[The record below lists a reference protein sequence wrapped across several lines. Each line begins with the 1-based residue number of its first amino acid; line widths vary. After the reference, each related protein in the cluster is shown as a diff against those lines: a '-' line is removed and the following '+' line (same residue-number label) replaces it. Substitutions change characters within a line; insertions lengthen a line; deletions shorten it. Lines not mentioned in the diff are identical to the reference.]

1 MPDLG
6 AKYTDDQIVQMEKQ
20 LKSVYNQAYK
30 DILQKQKDFNEK
42 YAVKEAKYTAQV
54 ESGKITQE
62 QFDSWKK
69 GQVFQ
74 GQQWQN
80 KKKDIL
86 NTLYNSNKIATDIVN
101 GKTQN
106 VFTFNANYQSYELEH
121 GAGVNFGFSLYDS
134 ATVVN
139 LIKNDPQL
147 LPKWKIDQPKDYTW
161 NQKKLN
167 RQVSLGV
174 IEGESLDK
182 IATRL
187 TDSLV
192 TQNFNKMRTFART
205 AMTGAQNSGRQMSLE
220 NAKALGI
227 KVKKQ
232 WMATL
237 DAHTRINHRILDG
250 QKVGTDDYFNA
261 NGMKIRYPGDP
272 QAHPSMVYNCRCT
285 MVGDIENYPSEY
297 NRYDNING
305 KPIKNMSYKEWEAQN
320 KRLAEEAEES
330 VKMLDESEAGGLR
343 SFFAGKK
350 MSNLYNEM
358 REIDTKTATAFYN
371 ELKSMGKPSEIWE
384 KYINGTLPPDIDTSR
399 LNGILQGYAE
409 KKGISIPGIGTQVPP
424 SVAGN
429 NLREIFDGKKMS
441 NVYNEIKA
449 VDKTIANQFY
459 RELGSMGKPS
469 DVWQQYLNGKLNPDQ
484 KAKIENYLNDYANK
498 AGLIKP
504 TTPTGIDIK
513 GLVGDKKMSN
523 IYNELKTIDTKT
535 ANQFYNELKAMG
547 KPSEVWEKYVNGEIK
562 NDKIDNILKQH
573 LGHEVKPVSKPEI
586 KPKSTTKPI
595 TKTTAKKETATNKT
609 ADINWVAESI
619 SSDKFKRSAKNAN
632 KARNDTITS
641 VMKTPENY
649 RKCFVSTLKD
659 VSFFDDNKKAYY
671 QDGSKRIF
679 VNFDKILQRDRS
691 LGTLYHETGHAMDYA
706 YMRIRNPKKKS
717 WQFKDQD
724 RTSQLPNF
732 LSAIDKDLNNISK
745 NIDKLDYHKDI
756 WENSS
761 KGVQD
766 FFSALKPLNDQG
778 PRKGKIPEN
787 LLGLRYNWSH
797 SYDYYTRNS
806 DPMVDAASELFA
818 NISGGYGDPNQM
830 KYMKKYFPNSVN
842 AFEEII
848 DDMAK
853 TIKIK

>member
-6 AKYTDDQIVQMEKQ
+6 AKYTDDQIIQMEKQ

-30 DILQKQKDFNEK
+30 DILQKQKDFNKK
-42 YAVKEAKYTAQV
+42 YEEKEAKYKEKVAKGQM
-54 ESGKITQE
+54 SQE
-62 QFDSWKK
+62 EFDSWKK

-74 GQQWQN
+74 GEQWQN

-86 NTLYNSNKIATDIVN
+86 NTIYNSNKIATDIVN

-106 VFTFNANYQSYELEH
+106 VFTFNANYMSYELEH

-167 RQVSLGV
+167 RQISLGI

-182 IATRL
+182 IATRFS
-187 TDSLV
+187 DSLA

-205 AMTGAQNSGRQMSLE
+205 AMTGAQNSGRQFTLE
-220 NAKALGI
+220 NAKGLGI
-227 KVKKQ
+227 KLKKE

-237 DAHTRINHRILDG
+237 DAHTRINHRELDG
-250 QKVGTDDYFNA
+250 QKVDTDKEFEVG
-261 NGMKIRYPGDP
+261 GMKIRYPGDP

-285 MVGDIENYPSEY
+285 MVGDIDDYPSSY
-297 NRYDNING
+297 DRYDNVNG
-305 KPIKNMSYKEWEAQN
+305 KRIKNMTYKEWEAEN
-320 KRLAEEAEES
+320 IKAAKAAEDT
-330 VKMLDESEAGGLR
+330 VKMLDESEASGLL
-343 SFFAGKK
+343 SLFSNKK

-371 ELKSMGKPSEIWE
+371 ELKSMGKPSEIWQQ
-384 KYINGTLPPDIDTSR
+384 YLDGTLPSNIDTSR
-399 LNGILQGYAE
+399 LNGILQTYAE
-409 KKGISIPGIGTQVPP
+409 KKGLNVPGGNIIPPPTPTTGT
-424 SVAGN
+424 S
-429 NLREIFDGKKMS
+429 LKEIFSGKKMS
-441 NVYNEIKA
+441 NVYNEMKT
-449 VDKTIANQFY
+449 VDKSIANQFY
-459 RELGSMGKPS
+459 KELGNMGKPS
-469 DVWQQYLNGKLNPDQ
+469 DVWQQYLDGKLTPDQ
-484 KAKIENYLNDYANK
+484 RSKIEGFLNDYANK

-504 TTPTGIDIK
+504 VTPAGLNIK

-523 IYNELKTIDTKT
+523 FYNELKAIDTKT
-535 ANQFYNELKAMG
+535 ANQFYAELKGMG

-562 NDKIDNILKQH
+562 NSKLDGIIKQH
-573 LGHEVKPVSKPEI
+573 YGEKAIP
-586 KPKSTTKPI
+586 
-595 TKTTAKKETATNKT
+595 KT
-609 ADINWVAESI
+609 AAKTVPKTITPKAIKQIEKEKVPDKEWVEKSI
-619 SSDKFKRSAKNAN
+619 DKDKFIENAKNAEGARDKTI
-632 KARNDTITS
+632 KAI
-641 VMKTPENY
+641 METPENY
-649 RKCFVSTLKD
+649 RKCFTNTLKN
-659 VSFFDDNKKAYY
+659 VNFFDDNGKAFYRNN
-671 QDGSKRIF
+671 SKSISI
-679 VNFDKILQRDRS
+679 NFDKILSRDNS
-691 LGTLYHETGHAMDYA
+691 LGTLFHENGHAMDYA
-706 YMRIRNPKKKS
+706 YMYARNPKKSK
-717 WQFKDQD
+717 WRFEDKD

-732 LSAIDKDLNNISK
+732 LSAIEKDLDYISK
-745 NIDKLDYHKDI
+745 NIDKLDYHKDVQ
-756 WENSS
+756 SDGS

-766 FFSALKPLNDQG
+766 FFSALKPLNDKG

-787 LLGLRYNWSH
+787 LLSVRYRWSH
-797 SYDYYTRNS
+797 SYDYYTRKS

-830 KYMKKYFPNSVN
+830 KYMEKYFPNAVKE
-842 AFEEII
+842 FGLII

>member
-42 YAVKEAKYTAQV
+42 YAIKEAKYTAQV

-121 GAGVNFGFSLYDS
+121 GAGVNFGFSSYDS

-285 MVGDIENYPSEY
+285 MVGDIEDYPATY

-305 KPIKNMSYKEWEAQN
+305 KPIKNMSYKEWE
-320 KRLAEEAEES
+320 EAKTVTS
-330 VKMLDESEAGGLR
+330 A
-343 SFFAGKK
+343 
-350 MSNLYNEM
+350 NQ
-358 REIDTKTATAFYN
+358 TK
-371 ELKSMGKPSEIWE
+371 L
-384 KYINGTLPPDIDTSR
+384 
-399 LNGILQGYAE
+399 LNGIVNGKDISETWKRREDQFDFEIEDIINAQG
-409 KKGISIPGIGTQVPP
+409 
-424 SVAGN
+424 
-429 NLREIFDGKKMS
+429 FDGKPRIVS
-441 NVYNEIKA
+441 REEFEKA
-449 VDKTIANQFY
+449 VKAANGGNGFIAQRTY
-459 RELGSMGKPS
+459 SA
-469 DVWQQYLNGKLNPDQ
+469 PDQ
-484 KAKIENYLNDYANK
+484 ETLDAYRDQLYYDKWYVDCSVGTAAYGQGMYAS
-498 AGLIKP
+498 ADFD
-504 TTPTGIDIK
+504 GIVSD
-513 GLVGDKKMSN
+513 N
-523 IYNELKTIDTKT
+523 TR
-535 ANQFYNELKAMG
+535 
-547 KPSEVWEKYVNGEIK
+547 GE
-562 NDKIDNILKQH
+562 
-573 LGHEVKPVSKPEI
+573 
-586 KPKSTTKPI
+586 
-595 TKTTAKKETATNKT
+595 
-609 ADINWVAESI
+609 
-619 SSDKFKRSAKNAN
+619 
-632 KARNDTITS
+632 
-641 VMKTPENY
+641 
-649 RKCFVSTLKD
+649 
-659 VSFFDDNKKAYY
+659 
-671 QDGSKRIF
+671 
-679 VNFDKILQRDRS
+679 
-691 LGTLYHETGHAMDYA
+691 
-706 YMRIRNPKKKS
+706 
-717 WQFKDQD
+717 
-724 RTSQLPNF
+724 
-732 LSAIDKDLNNISK
+732 
-745 NIDKLDYHKDI
+745 
-756 WENSS
+756 
-761 KGVQD
+761 
-766 FFSALKPLNDQG
+766 
-778 PRKGKIPEN
+778 
-787 LLGLRYNWSH
+787 
-797 SYDYYTRNS
+797 
-806 DPMVDAASELFA
+806 
-818 NISGGYGDPNQM
+818 
-830 KYMKKYFPNSVN
+830 
-842 AFEEII
+842 
-848 DDMAK
+848 
-853 TIKIK
+853 